1 METYSRIFERVIN
14 MVVAK
19 RVIVIGDGPSG
30 LVAANK
36 LRFHA
41 TEKELEILVVGNTT
55 RHFYKP
61 DGLFIPF
68 GYKNYRKSVKPVE
81 FLLNGGIQ
89 YIHDE
94 VIRIN
99 ADEHIVFLKSG
110 KSYMADYLVIATGNR
125 YAPEEIPG
133 YSGEAKHF
141 YDLQKALE
149 LRENLKGFHG
159 GNVVIGSA
167 GSTIQY
173 PQALYEFAFLLDS
186 FLTAKGLREKTEI
199 TYLAP
204 SENIGTDSNLTEF
217 IRDRLQEKNIEFH
230 PGVTVTSVNQKNKE
244 VNAADESKFKYN
256 LLVLV
261 PPHKGQQTM
270 TQSGLAGESGYIEVD
285 PKTLTVKGN
294 GSVYAVGDSNNLFER
309 KLATSGYLEASFATS
324 RIIADAVGGLS
335 DDEYTSVAPQINI
348 TGKDRAFSYLGT
360 LEARVKA
367 ITENKG
373 DFMLRW
379 TSNDTYFST
388 IVRGMV

>member
-1 METYSRIFERVIN
+1 

-68 GYKNYRKSVKPVE
+68 GYKNYRKSVKPVD

-89 YIHDE
+89 YIRDE
-94 VIRIN
+94 VVRIN
-99 ADEHIVFLKSG
+99 ADEHLVFLKSG

-133 YSGEAKHF
+133 YTGEAKHF

-149 LRENLKGFHG
+149 LRETLKGFQG
-159 GNVVIGSA
+159 GNVVIGST
-167 GSTIQY
+167 GTTIQY

-186 FLTAKGLREKTEI
+186 YLTTKGLRDKTEI

-204 SENIGTDSNLTEF
+204 SDNLGTDATLSGF
-217 IRDRLQEKNIEFH
+217 IKDKLQEKNIGLH
-230 PGVTVTSVNQKNKE
+230 ASLTVNTVNQKNKE
-244 VNAADESKFKYN
+244 VVTGDDSKFKYN

-261 PPHKGQQTM
+261 PPHRGQQAM
-270 TQSGLAGESGYIEVD
+270 IQSGLAGEDGYIGVD

-294 GSVYAVGDSNNLFER
+294 DSVFAVGDSNNLFEN
-309 KLATSGYLEASFATS
+309 KLAASGHLEASFAAS
-324 RIIADAVGGLS
+324 RIIADAIGGLS
-335 DDEYTSVAPQINI
+335 DDEYLSKAPQINI
-348 TGKDRAFSYLGT
+348 TGKDKAFTYLGSS
-360 LEARVKA
+360 EAKVKA

>member
-41 TEKELEILVVGNTT
+41 TEKELEILVIGNTT

-94 VIRIN
+94 VIRVN
-99 ADEHIVFLKSG
+99 SEEHIVFLKSG

-149 LRENLKGFHG
+149 LRETLRGFQG
-159 GNVVIGSA
+159 GNVVIGST
-167 GSTIQY
+167 GTTIQY

-204 SENIGTDSNLTEF
+204 SENIGTDSNLTGF
-217 IRDRLQEKNIEFH
+217 IRDKLQEKKIELH
-230 PGVTVTSVNQKNKE
+230 PNVTVTSVNQKNKE

-256 LLVLV
+256 LLLLV
-261 PPHKGQQTM
+261 PPHKGQKAM
-270 TQSGLAGESGYIEVD
+270 TQSGLAGETGYIEVD

-294 GSVYAVGDSNNLFER
+294 GSVYAVGDSNNLFES
-309 KLATSGYLEASFATS
+309 KLATSGYLEASFAAS

-335 DDEYTSVAPQINI
+335 DDQYTSVAPQINI
-348 TGKDRAFSYLGT
+348 TGKDRAFTYLGT
-360 LEARVKA
+360 AETRIKA